1 MQRPITVLLA
11 ASLLAAAHA
20 QAQDDKTTGLTKKPS
35 TITNDK
41 YNPIPVSV
49 PMLTIAPEARGT
61 SLGDAGVAT
70 TPDMYAQYYNPAKYI
85 RCNSKAGVNVSVT
98 PWLKKIISDINLFD
112 VMGYYQINQRNCV
125 SASIKYFSLGNL
137 ELFNEHGDL
146 EDEYSPKE
154 FAIDVAY
161 ALSLSQYWS
170 GSIALRYIH
179 SDLGFQVDDDG
190 YSKGNAF
197 AADLAFYF
205 KKPLKVGGA
214 DADVTFGFN
223 FSNIGSKISYDNGV
237 TNEYLPAKLAIG
249 AGFWYYFDQFN
260 SLGATFE
267 LNKLLVP
274 TPTEVTWTEEENEDE
289 GLRRREKYYSQS
301 VPAALF
307 KSFGDAPRGFRE
319 ELEEI
324 DICAGIEYTYNKM
337 ISARFGFHNN
347 PPNKGNLRY
356 CSVGVGAKLKM
367 IDLAASYIFPVGEA
381 SSNSALANT
390 VRISLGFDIGSILKS
405 NSSRSQNGGGQ

>member
-1 MQRPITVLLA
+1 MKATIWLPALA
-11 ASLLAAAHA
+11 LALAAATANA
-20 QAQDDKTTGLTKKPS
+20 QTTSDKEAS
-35 TITNDK
+35 TVVQTD
-41 YNPIPVSV
+41 YNPIPQSV
-49 PMLTIAPEARGT
+49 PMLNIAPEARGT

-70 TPDMYAQYYNPAKYI
+70 TPDMYSQYYNPAKYI
-85 RCNSKAGVNVSVT
+85 RCDSKTGVNISIT

-112 VMGYYQINQRNCV
+112 LMGYFQINQRNCV

-137 ELFNEHGDL
+137 ELFNDHGDV

-154 FAIDVAY
+154 FSVDVAY
-161 ALSLSQYWS
+161 SLALSKYWS

-205 KKPLKVGGA
+205 LKPLGINADGGRSNA
-214 DADVTFGFN
+214 RVAFGFN

-249 AGFWYYFDQFN
+249 AGFWYDFDQFN
-260 SLGATFE
+260 SLGATLE
-267 LNKLLVP
+267 LQKLLVP
-274 TPTEVTWTEEENEDE
+274 TPDNTTLTVSENEEE

-307 KSFGDAPRGFRE
+307 KSFGDAPRGFKE
-319 ELEEI
+319 EMEEI
-324 DICAGIEYTYNKM
+324 DICAGLEYTYNHM
-337 ISARFGFHNN
+337 ISARFGYHNN
-347 PPNKGNLRY
+347 PENKGNLKY
-356 CSVGVGAKLKM
+356 CTVGVGAKLKM
-367 IDLAASYIFPVGEA
+367 IDIAASYIFAVGNA

-390 VRISLGFDIGSILKS
+390 VRISLGFDIGNILGT
-405 NSSRSQNGGGQ
+405 NSTRHQNGGK